1 MQAMFEKDDLVVL
14 KGKLHADVMQVMSYV
29 YASADEDCD
38 TVQVKLHDDSDDWFR
53 ADELALSKDTSMGTT
68 KYKCYCHGKSALVYN
83 HKGNMIPADQ
93 YLIKLEK
100 IFSPILQNSYDTYGD
115 IYLSDYRD
123 MMNAFEGLLHNIQ
136 SIKRKELDDG

>member
-1 MQAMFEKDDLVVL
+1 MQTMFKKDDLVVL

-38 TVQVKLHDDSDDWFR
+38 TVHVKFHDDSDDWFR
-53 ADELALSKDTSMGTT
+53 ADELALSKDTSN
-68 KYKCYCHGKSALVYN
+68 GKSALVYN
-83 HKGNMIPADQ
+83 HKGDMIPADQ
-93 YLIKLEK
+93 YLIELEK

-123 MMNAFEGLLHNIQ
+123 MMIAFEGLLHNIQ
-136 SIKRKELDDG
+136 SIKRKESDNG

>member
-1 MQAMFEKDDLVVL
+1 MQTMFKKDDLVVL
-14 KGKLHADVMQVMSYV
+14 NGKSDVMQVMSYV

-38 TVQVKLHDDSDDWFR
+38 TVHVKFHDDSDDWFR
-53 ADELALSKDTSMGTT
+53 ADELALSKDTSN
-68 KYKCYCHGKSALVYN
+68 GKSALVYN
-83 HKGNMIPADQ
+83 HKGDMIPADQ
-93 YLIKLEK
+93 YLIELEK

-136 SIKRKELDDG
+136 SIKRKESDDG